1 MSSQNKIADIAV
13 IGPGRFSDVKYSY
26 AIPNK
31 LINKININD
40 IVEIPF
46 RKKVV
51 NGLIINIKKKKS
63 EDIKYIKEINKKIA
77 SVDPKYIKFINEISN
92 KYINPLGH
100 TLYQYFRDDMT
111 EDI

>member
-1 MSSQNKIADIAV
+1 MSSLNKIADIAV

-63 EDIKYIKEINKKIA
+63 EDWVEKKYGSESA
-77 SVDPKYIKFINEISN
+77 MDPKKEVDLLWLIDKKKQE
-92 KYINPLGH
+92 K
-100 TLYQYFRDDMT
+100 DDA
-111 EDI
+111 